1 MGRIRAPL
9 QSKLSNNSEV
19 HPRVFSVIF
28 LRGGKICFPPK
39 KKKKKKKL
47 PGEKYFSPTGL
58 ILRDR
63 PGPVI
68 CDRYWVGG

>member
-1 MGRIRAPL
+1 M
-9 QSKLSNNSEV
+9 
-19 HPRVFSVIF
+19 FS
-28 LRGGKICFPPK
+28 PK

-63 PGPVI
+63 PGPVT
-68 CDRYWVGG
+68 CDRYWVGGWVGWGMGMAEVPASE